1 LRPSSYVWAQEYES
15 AVLELDRE
23 KLIVKIAKA
32 ETAIQQRRAELLQQT
47 PISADELEAIE
58 RASRALS
65 ALNELA
71 QRHKEQFSWCEKC
84 V

>member
-1 LRPSSYVWAQEYES
+1 LQRSPYVWAQEYES

-32 ETAIQQRRAELLQQT
+32 ETALQQRRAELLQQT

-65 ALNELA
+65 ALNEIA
-71 QRHKEQFSWCEKC
+71 QRDK
-84 V
+84 

>member
-1 LRPSSYVWAQEYES
+1 MRASCYVWAQEYES

-32 ETAIQQRRAELLQQT
+32 ETAIQQRRAELLQKT
-47 PISADELEAIE
+47 PISSDELEAIE

-65 ALNELA
+65 VLNEIA
-71 QRHKEQFSWCEKC
+71 QRHK
-84 V
+84 

>member
-32 ETAIQQRRAELLQQT
+32 ETALQQRRAELLQQT

-58 RASRALS
+58 RASCALS
-65 ALNELA
+65 ALNEIA
-71 QRHKEQFSWCEKC
+71 QRHK
-84 V
+84 

>member
-1 LRPSSYVWAQEYES
+1 
-15 AVLELDRE
+15 VLELDRE

-32 ETAIQQRRAELLQQT
+32 ETALQQRRAELLQQT

-65 ALNELA
+65 ALNEIA
-71 QRHKEQFSWCEKC
+71 QRHK
-84 V
+84 

>member
-1 LRPSSYVWAQEYES
+1 MRPSSYVWAQEYES

-32 ETAIQQRRAELLQQT
+32 ETALQQRRAELLQQT

-58 RASRALS
+58 RASCALS
-65 ALNELA
+65 ALNEIA
-71 QRHKEQFSWCEKC
+71 QRDK
-84 V
+84 

>member
-1 LRPSSYVWAQEYES
+1 MRPSSYVWAQEYES

-65 ALNELA
+65 ALNEIA
-71 QRHKEQFSWCEKC
+71 QRHK
-84 V
+84 